1 MTKRFTKL
9 FRSNKSPVSTRRKK
23 KNADRKPLVE
33 TLERRAM
40 MAGDTY
46 FAEDFQL
53 LKNGNTLPA
62 PIGEYDTS
70 VARFRQSP
78 GSGTA
83 KIESDGQRYLG
94 YNRNKRLRLTG
105 NSSGTLPRVYLRSG
119 ENAVEDSGRFQFEY
133 RKQSGAAFRV
143 KFGEAN
149 SNTANALSESRSI
162 VKVDFLDNDR
172 IRIYQPNGGSVVSQ
186 QFASNKAHV
195 VWFNFTPAT
204 SGNPKFTMFVDGEQ
218 VRVNGNGNGNGS
230 FDFFRR
236 RGKVNAMQF
245 DVRSSNSSHVYIDN
259 LVLHNDAA
267 AKNFFVDGDHPQA
280 QDIGGRTGLQGKSTD
295 RPFKTADYA
304 FGQLR
309 KGDTLFM
316 DGTKFTNGAKGY
328 VYRTDV
334 NNNGPKPSTGT
345 LITSI
350 SGEPTKPIRI
360 RGWRGVPTVNSM
372 FQPGSQWKQVT
383 NSDLAPGDSIPNG
396 ANIWYYESQKAV
408 QSGKGLVFKQVSH
421 NDNGKHIPMTLMMPN
436 KETKKAE
443 IDGKVKHLRG
453 SWQWT
458 RTFNGSKGRVYVRI
472 PNGANPRSGSG
483 ADVQVSGSQATF
495 DVREN
500 QEHVSIEDL
509 AVRGGYYGIRTAG
522 EHTSIKRVKVENT
535 FADAI
540 KGNTKVFGNN
550 SSVGVNSP
558 ADGERPHHGLIVD
571 SLIKYFGE
579 SGIDITGASFWSI
592 VENTIK
598 FDVNNRLGLQ
608 TIGISEGEV
617 TNILADFHVPGG
629 DNGDNV
635 ANGPQGN
642 GIMIKGGGTDVQ
654 VIRNTLDSFS
664 YARQG
669 IITVGGST
677 NADQGFE
684 TIDMILKGNT
694 IRNIRNGSNKPGG
707 EYAIVVT
714 DSLNATIENN
724 TVKDSIF
731 KRSIVQFQKGQQA
744 ASGTNRLRNNN
755 FYQNLQ
761 IKDDNGTATTRYLYR
776 ESGTNGM
783 KGTEFKDNK
792 IPTGWRYLVGGSN
805 RTYNNFRIYAQSKS
819 WLSVNDLLQLEVS
832 GNEMVNS
839 RAASISDQDLQ
850 AVVTEATSRWQSSGV
865 DTSALEGVSV
875 TVGDLDGTVLGVA
888 SSSSVVI
895 DTNAAGHGWYLDDDL
910 TTDSEFDGH
919 GPEGVDLLTTV
930 MHELGH
936 VLGFG
941 HTDRHGDL
949 MSETL
954 GLAERFKPDRFKSPQ
969 LSVEAVGVANSLTP
983 ESVDRSIDLLLEE
996 DALID
1001 LMEIDNT
1008 PLQAVSYRID
1018 KHGRRSTQPA
1028 STNRNDESEETPE
1041 SDLSLLG
1048 NLLV

>member
-1 MTKRFTKL
+1 MTKRFTQL

-23 KNADRKPLVE
+23 KKADRKPLVE

-70 VARFRQSP
+70 VARFRQTN
-78 GSGTA
+78 GSGNS
-83 KIESDGQRYLG
+83 KIESDGNRYLG
-94 YNRNKRLRLTG
+94 YNRNKRLTLKG
-105 NSSGTLPRVYLRSG
+105 GSSGTSPRAYLRSG

-133 RKQSGAAFRV
+133 RKQSGGSFRV
-143 KFGEAN
+143 RFGQAN
-149 SNTANALSESRSI
+149 SASSNSLSESNSI
-162 VKVDFLDNDR
+162 VKVEFLTDDR
-172 IRIYQPNGGSVVSQ
+172 IRIYRPNGGSVVSQ
-186 QFASNKAHV
+186 PIAANDKTHV
-195 VWFNFTPAT
+195 VWFDFTPGT
-204 SGNPKFTMFVDGEQ
+204 SGTRKFKMFVDGE
-218 VRVNGNGNGNGS
+218 RVTANGQSS
-230 FDFFRR
+230 FDFFRKK
-236 RGKVNAMQF
+236 GKVDAMQF
-245 DVRSSNSSHVYIDN
+245 EGKSTSSKHVYIDN

-316 DGTKFTNGAKGY
+316 DGTKFTSGAKGY

-345 LITSI
+345 LVD
-350 SGEPTKPIRI
+350 GQAGNRFRPVRI
-360 RGWRGVPTVNSM
+360 KGWRGVPTINSM
-372 FQPGSQWKQVT
+372 YQPKSSNDEWVKVT
-383 NSDLAPGDSIPNG
+383 SDNLRPGNSLPSG
-396 ANIWYYESQKAV
+396 ANIWYFESQKSV
-408 QSGKGLVFKQVSH
+408 SDGKGLAFRHASH
-421 NDNGKHIPMTLMMPN
+421 KVGGTHIPMTLMMPN
-436 KETKKAE
+436 NETKSPKK
-443 IDGKVKHLRG
+443 DGKVQHLRG

-458 RTFNGSKGRVYVRI
+458 RTFEGKKGRIYVRI
-472 PNGANPRSGSG
+472 PQGASPYGSG
-483 ADVQVSGSQATF
+483 ADVQISGSLGTL
-495 DVREN
+495 DVRHD
-500 QEHVSIEDL
+500 QHHVNIEDL

-522 EHTSIKRVKVENT
+522 DFTSVKRTKVENT
-535 FADAI
+535 FSDGI
-540 KGNTKVFGNN
+540 KGNTRFVTPNN
-550 SSVGVNSP
+550 STETRPG
-558 ADGERPHHGLIVD
+558 DGKVID
-571 SLIKYFGE
+571 SLVKYFGE
-579 SGIDITGASFWSI
+579 SGIDITGGSRWVI

-598 FDVNNRLGLQ
+598 FDINNRLGLQ
-608 TIGISEGEV
+608 TPGI
-617 TNILADFHVPGG
+617 TQTQIDNILGDFPSGS
-629 DNGDNV
+629 DNV

-642 GIMIKGGGTDVQ
+642 GIMIKGVGSNTF
-654 VIRNTLDSFS
+654 VIRNTLDTFK

-669 IITVGGST
+669 VITVGGST
-677 NADQGFE
+677 NADPGFE
-684 TIDMILKGNT
+684 TINMQLKGNT
-694 IRNIRNGSNKPGG
+694 IKNVKNGNKPGG

-761 IKDDNGTATTRYLYR
+761 IKDDNGNATTRYLYR

-805 RTYNNFRIYAQSKS
+805 RSYNNFRTYAQSKS
-819 WLSVNDLLQLEVS
+819 WLSVNDLLQLEVLS
-832 GNEMVNS
+832 NEIVDS